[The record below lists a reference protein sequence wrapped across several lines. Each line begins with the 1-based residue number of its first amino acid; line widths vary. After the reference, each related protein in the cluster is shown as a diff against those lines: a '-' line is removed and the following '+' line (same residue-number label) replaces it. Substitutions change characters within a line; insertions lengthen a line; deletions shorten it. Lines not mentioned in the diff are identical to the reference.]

1 MRDTNPNG
9 PDPAGTPKVAL
20 ATDRY
25 EFGPF
30 QLDSRNRLLCHEGN
44 VVHLTPK
51 VFEVLLVLVEA
62 RGQLVEKDQLMKA
75 VWPNCFVEEGNLT
88 QTISILRKS
97 LGETPDGGQYIETIP
112 TRGYRFAARIRKIG
126 EKNRSSN
133 ENWHPAAFAP
143 GDPTVATAP
152 LILRWSK
159 YSNIIVGVLL
169 TVLVA
174 TALLIQTHN
183 YSTQPPALSSIAVL
197 PFLNLT
203 ADSGNEYIS
212 DGLTEEIIS
221 SLAQIKGIRV
231 VARTSVFQFKNRNFD
246 IRGVGKQLK
255 AQYIL
260 EGSVRRETS
269 RLRIS
274 VQLNKSSD
282 GYHIWSHTYDADF
295 SNIFLMEEDIAQ
307 SIIDN
312 LGDNGQRTLRGSK
325 VKHHTTSGEAYD
337 LYLKGLYQ
345 KGKVSRL
352 DMDKAIAFFK
362 QAIALDPEFA
372 APHSG
377 LAHSYIALGYSFQ
390 MLPKEAYQ
398 YALKE
403 VQKALKMDGSLA
415 DAHASAAIIHLAFD
429 WDWPS
434 AKREFEQALNLD
446 PACALAHHWYSH
458 YFVVMS
464 RLDASLAE
472 SRRALDLEP
481 LDLPISAHIGWHY
494 LFSRQYDKAVA
505 ELLKSIEL
513 EPNQYWSWGFLRRAY
528 EQENELGRAI
538 TVLERSNTD
547 PKHVAILRRE
557 LAKHGAEG
565 YWRMRLKEALAHPH
579 QKYIQPSYVAQLFV
593 HLRDWDN
600 ALEWLNRG
608 YESRDSLLI
617 YLKADP
623 AWDPIRSD
631 PRFIELVRKV
641 GVP

>member
-1 MRDTNPNG
+1 
-9 PDPAGTPKVAL
+9 
-20 ATDRY
+20 
-25 EFGPF
+25 
-30 QLDSRNRLLCHEGN
+30 
-44 VVHLTPK
+44 
-51 VFEVLLVLVEA
+51 
-62 RGQLVEKDQLMKA
+62 MKA

-126 EKNRSSN
+126 EKNGSSN
-133 ENWHPAAFAP
+133 ESWHAAAYDP
-143 GDPTVATAP
+143 GDPTVAPAP
-152 LILRWSK
+152 LVSRWTK
-159 YSNIIVGVLL
+159 RSNIVVGVLL

-174 TALLIQTHN
+174 TAVLIRTQN
-183 YSTQPPALSSIAVL
+183 YSPKPPALSSIAVL

-212 DGLTEEIIS
+212 DGLTEEIIG
-221 SLAQIKGIRV
+221 SLAQIKGLRV
-231 VARTSVFQFKNRNFD
+231 VARTSVFQFKNRNSD
-246 IRGVGKQLK
+246 IRRVGEQLK
-255 AQYIL
+255 AQYVL

-274 VQLNKSSD
+274 VQLDKASD

-295 SNIFLMEEDIAQ
+295 SNILLMEEDIAQ
-307 SIIDN
+307 SIVDN
-312 LGDNGQRTLRGSK
+312 LGDNVQPTLRGSK
-325 VKHHTTSGEAYD
+325 VKRHTTSGEAYD

-345 KGKVSRL
+345 KGKVSRVA
-352 DMDKAIAFFK
+352 MDKAIAFFK

-390 MLPKEAYQ
+390 MPPKEAYP

-415 DAHASAAIIHLAFD
+415 DAHASAAIIHLVFD

-434 AKREFEQALNLD
+434 AKREFEQALKLD
-446 PACALAHHWYSH
+446 PGCALAHHWYSH
-458 YFVVMS
+458 YFVVMN

-505 ELLKSIEL
+505 ELLKSIDL

-538 TVLERSNTD
+538 TVLERSNAD

-565 YWRMRLKEALAHPH
+565 YWRMRLSEALAHPH
-579 QKYIQPSYVAQLFV
+579 EQYIQPSYIAQLFV
-593 HLRDWDN
+593 HLRDWDD